1 MLLNSQTRAVTVSF
15 AVAALL
21 GLVFAALNV
30 QHAGRVVTG
39 VIFCLVMVVAAVQT
53 AKSSIKWN
61 ERGVVG
67 RSTGVTRR
75 LGWPEIA
82 GFEHREG
89 GGLGAR
95 LHNGPW
101 VTLMPYPRSP
111 LNKPEQAIAA
121 LEAARHSAEQRGR
134 APQE

>member
-1 MLLNSQTRAVTVSF
+1 L
-15 AVAALL
+15 
-21 GLVFAALNV
+21 
-30 QHAGRVVTG
+30 
-39 VIFCLVMVVAAVQT
+39 
-53 AKSSIKWN
+53 SSIKWD

-95 LHNGPW
+95 LHDGRW

-121 LEAARHSAEQRGR
+121 LEAAQRFSVLTAQTGWWLVV
-134 APQE
+134 ALAVPALVNFPVVLSS